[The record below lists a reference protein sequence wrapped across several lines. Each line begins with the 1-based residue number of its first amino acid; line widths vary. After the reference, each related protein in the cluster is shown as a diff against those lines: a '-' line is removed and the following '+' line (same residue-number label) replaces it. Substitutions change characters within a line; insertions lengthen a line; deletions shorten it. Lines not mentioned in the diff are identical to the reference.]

1 MVRCGRARSTTNRL
15 ALAALNTVTEQLHSP
30 GRGDR
35 GLFAFL
41 IALVAVENR
50 LVFQASLEFSLL
62 FSQSLLFVN
71 GSLVLT
77 SGPLLSWTVDSAHGI
92 QMVFCVSK

>member
-35 GLFAFL
+35 GM

-50 LVFQASLEFSLL
+50 LVFQASLEFLPALL
-62 FSQSLLFVN
+62 SELFVS
-71 GSLVLT
+71 GSPVLT
-77 SGPLLSWTVDSAHGI
+77 SGLLLSWTVDSAHGI
-92 QMVFCVSK
+92 QMVFCVLK

>member
-35 GLFAFL
+35 GM

-50 LVFQASLEFSLL
+50 LVFQASLEFLPALL
-62 FSQSLLFVN
+62 SELFVS
-71 GSLVLT
+71 GSPVLT
-77 SGPLLSWTVDSAHGI
+77 SGLLLSWTVDSAHGI

>member
-35 GLFAFL
+35 GMFAFL

-50 LVFQASLEFSLL
+50 LVFQASLEFLPALL
-62 FSQSLLFVN
+62 SELFVS
-71 GSLVLT
+71 GSPVLT
-77 SGPLLSWTVDSAHGI
+77 SGLLLSWTVDSAHGI

>member
-1 MVRCGRARSTTNRL
+1 MVRCGRARSRTNRL

-35 GLFAFL
+35 ELFAFL

-62 FSQSLLFVN
+62 FSRSCFL
-71 GSLVLT
+71 
-77 SGPLLSWTVDSAHGI
+77 
-92 QMVFCVSK
+92 